1 MRASSMSNAKKCLA
15 LPDSNRSP
23 LAGDGQLAVRVPNA
37 ESIAIKHEYESPP
50 CFRTVHNKI
59 AVLTVVD
66 VVLNQYRGM
75 DCFR

>member
-1 MRASSMSNAKKCLA
+1 MSNAKKCLA

-50 CFRTVHNKI
+50 MFSNGSQQNRR
-59 AVLTVVD
+59 L
-66 VVLNQYRGM
+66 
-75 DCFR
+75 DCR